1 MKEIIKRYYKLA
13 KPGIIYGNLLSA
25 IAGFVLA
32 SQRNFDAGLFLATL
46 IGTAL
51 VIGSGCVFNNYIDR
65 DIDSKMIRTK
75 KRALPAGQIPL
86 ANALA
91 YGSTLGLLGFLTL
104 WHYTNLLTVI
114 IGFVGIF
121 FYVVVYGIAKRR
133 TPWGT
138 MIGSIPGA
146 TPTAAGYTAVT
157 GTFDEAA
164 ILLFLIL
171 AIWQMPHFYAIAIF
185 RLKDYRA
192 AGLPVLAAVRGTKTT
207 KLRIMGYIAAFTLV
221 VPLLTVLGYTGY
233 TYALIMAILGIA
245 WFWKGL
251 RSLGTNDDAA
261 WARKMFGFSLIVL
274 LSFPV
279 AVAVDIF
286 LP

>member
-65 DIDSKMIRTK
+65 DIDSKMMRTK
-75 KRALPAGQIPL
+75 KRALPARQIPL
-86 ANALA
+86 VHALI
-91 YGSTLGLLGFLTL
+91 YGVILGVLGFGIL
-104 WHYTNLLTVI
+104 WHFTNPVTVI
-114 IGFVGIF
+114 LGFIGIF

-138 MIGSIPGA
+138 VIGSIPGA
-146 TPTAAGYTAVT
+146 TPAAAGYTAFT

-164 ILLFLIL
+164 LLLFLIL
-171 AIWQMPHFYAIAIF
+171 AIWQMPHFYALAIF
-185 RLKDYRA
+185 QLDDYKR
-192 AGLPVLAAVRGTKTT
+192 AGLPVLAAVRGIGTTKT
-207 KLRIMGYIAAFTLV
+207 RIMAYIAAFILI
-221 VPLLTVLGYTGY
+221 VPLLTILNYTGY
-233 TYALIMAILGIA
+233 TFALVMLILGII
-245 WFWKGL
+245 WFWEGIKKF
-251 RSLGTNDDAA
+251 NAADNVA
-261 WARKMFGFSLIVL
+261 WARRMFGYSLIVL
-274 LSFPV
+274 LVFPL
-279 AVAVDIF
+279 AVTVDIF